1 MAHIIAKGLKG
12 DFGCVISWFEDLRGN
27 ANYLGS
33 LIAAEVSQG
42 SIALVLAAMRPG
54 FFARSLPV
62 ALSCASLFSALGEV
76 LQDLGLSDE
85 AWDWFTKEF
94 GGIDA

>member
-1 MAHIIAKGLKG
+1 
-12 DFGCVISWFEDLRGN
+12 
-27 ANYLGS
+27 
-33 LIAAEVSQG
+33 
-42 SIALVLAAMRPG
+42 MRPG

-62 ALSCASLFSALGEV
+62 ALSCAALFSGLGAV

-94 GGIDA
+94 GGIDACVLALQKFKGTIR